1 MDFAVLRI
9 QNDLR
14 EYHTQ
19 RTTPCENC
27 TTRISGYI
35 AYSASGECNQ
45 EMADESLM
53 LDMYQQIVHYEKKQ
67 SVPLGKI
74 QIEMLVTCH
83 RAIG

>member
-1 MDFAVLRI
+1 MLRI

-27 TTRISGYI
+27 TTAISGYI
-35 AYSASGECNQ
+35 AYAGDCNQ
-45 EMADESLM
+45 EMVDESVM
-53 LDMYQQIVHYEKKQ
+53 RDMYQQIVHYEKRQ

-74 QIEMLVTCH
+74 QIEIAVTCN
-83 RAIG
+83 RPIKPM

>member
-1 MDFAVLRI
+1 MLRI

-35 AYSASGECNQ
+35 ADTGDGNQ
-45 EMADESLM
+45 EMVDESVM
-53 LDMYQQIVHYEKKQ
+53 RDMYQQIVHYEKRQ

-74 QIEMLVTCH
+74 LIEMTVTCH
-83 RAIG
+83 